1 MTNSAETHFRPAR
14 MDASSSF
21 ALQPPGSFAVC
32 PDPAMQAD
40 ATRDLEY
47 ISTSVRELTWPFG
60 VLGLILTGSVA
71 RGEGALIAK
80 PRARSRWLS
89 DLEFH
94 VVIPEG
100 RRASQ
105 ADVDAVLRDAER
117 AINLAPAN
125 QRRGLRVGFNSI
137 RAPQL
142 ARLRPAIF
150 SREMLEHGKLLWGE
164 PSALPLPQWW
174 QEGRVDIPLLDAFRL
189 LNNRI
194 VQQVDARLHCGA
206 GKDPDLL
213 PAYTLQKFWIEMA
226 TSLSVFLGCYRTSYR
241 ERRAALSKLLE
252 EQPELFGEAGQLLIS
267 RLTTAIEVKLGHV
280 TPAPCS
286 NEAFNENAIVAEM
299 IWKWETAQLLAHP
312 RADAGWRS
320 IGARLR
326 QLEPFKQRGR
336 DWARLLTRKAPPR
349 ELLRNASAAFRAG
362 SLANAIYS
370 AACLLHFHWDDIG
383 RGDVTGVEI
392 LSNLSSLLRVPP
404 GTGAGGRDAV
414 AAAVTLAWDRHLRFA
429 PR

>member
-1 MTNSAETHFRPAR
+1 
-14 MDASSSF
+14 MDALSAFS
-21 ALQPPGSFAVC
+21 LQPPGSFTVC
-32 PDPAMQAD
+32 PDPEMQAD

-47 ISTSVRELTWPFG
+47 VSTTVRELTWPFG

-71 RGEGALIAK
+71 RGEGALIGK

-105 ADVDAVLRDAER
+105 ADVDAVLRDTER

-125 QRRGLRVGFNSI
+125 RRRGLRVGFNSI

-194 VQQVDARLHCGA
+194 VQQVDARLHCEA
-206 GKDPDLL
+206 SEHPDLL
-213 PAYTLQKFWIEMA
+213 PAYTLQKFWIELA

-252 EQPELFGEAGQLLIS
+252 EQPQLFGEAGQLLIS
-267 RLTTAIEVKLGHV
+267 RLTTAIEVKLGHA
-280 TPAPCS
+280 TPSPCS
-286 NEAFNENAIVAEM
+286 SEAFNENAIVAET
-299 IWKWETAQLLAHP
+299 IWKWETEQLLGRP
-312 RADAGWRS
+312 SADGGWRS

-326 QLEPFKQRGR
+326 QLEPSMQRGR
-336 DWARLLTRKAPPR
+336 DWARLLMRKAPPR
-349 ELLRNASAAFRAG
+349 ELLRNANAAFRAG

-370 AACLLHFHWDDIG
+370 AACLLHFHWDGIG
-383 RGDVTGVEI
+383 SSDATGVEI
-392 LSNLSSLLRVPP
+392 LTNLSRLFRVPP
-404 GTGAGGRDAV
+404 GTGAHGRQAV
-414 AAAVTLAWDRHLRFA
+414 AKAVTVAWDRHLRFA
-429 PR
+429 AR